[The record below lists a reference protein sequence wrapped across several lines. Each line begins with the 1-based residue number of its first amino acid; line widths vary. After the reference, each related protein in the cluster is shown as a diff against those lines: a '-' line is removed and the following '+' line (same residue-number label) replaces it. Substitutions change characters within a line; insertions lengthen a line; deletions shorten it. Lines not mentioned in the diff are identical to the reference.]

1 MPFSRSKIPMNRN
14 RHLTLASL
22 AWRNLH
28 TRPGRTLLTLLG
40 IAMGVAAI
48 LATDITNRNVAATL
62 DGLFARA
69 LGSAELEITPL
80 ANEDTID
87 EAVLGVVQRFPG
99 VQLTVPT
106 VRTITVLPGMLDK
119 GQPVQNA
126 NGQVALGKSVE
137 IDGIDLALEPKIR
150 NYMIITGRF
159 PEAGKYEAL
168 IPQLFAEQNDLRV
181 GDELLLFGS
190 SATEGRETTSL
201 LPAEAIGLQNG
212 FAESTTL
219 ASLVPQAFTSW
230 DRLIQESDEQQPTI
244 LDTRKI
250 TITGILAD
258 EGAAVTNAGEVIFI
272 PLDVAQEIFS
282 LEQSY
287 SEISV
292 QVQAGMGDD
301 PQSLAGL
308 KAALERQLE
317 GVALVTYPSGRAD
330 LVPRMASSYQVALT
344 FFSII
349 ALFMGAFLIYN
360 TFATSVL
367 ERTQEIGMLR
377 AIGLQRR
384 QVMRLVLMEA
394 GFLSLLGCLL
404 GLVVGVFLA
413 RGLMFMMRGFFQ
425 VEGSALAFSLV
436 DILKSVSTGLVV
448 TLLATL
454 LPARQ
459 AARIWPVEALTV
471 RGRSNHNLHPA
482 VWIGG
487 LAFLGSG
494 WLFLHQPTNG
504 PAQIL
509 TVVRMA
515 AFAIF
520 LFGAI
525 LTVPLAVTALD
536 PFTRQLTTHL
546 YGSMGGLG
554 ARNARR
560 AVGRTMVTVASLVI
574 ALIMIILVD
583 SMVFIIKG
591 DVSTWLD
598 NALGADVL
606 VLAPYPMRETFT
618 QKLESIPG
626 VQAASPSRA
635 IEVTLARSSGLITGQ
650 QDKTLTYVAIDPQQF
665 RQVGEKEFVAGQGDP
680 EAAWASFSQGNVL
693 FISSV
698 VADQY
703 DLAQGSR
710 LALSTRRG
718 QQEFI
723 VAGITTEFEH
733 DGLVV
738 TGTYSDLKRLFG
750 ESGADMFTVKVAS
763 GYNADEVA
771 QAITQRYEAREG
783 IQVQTTETFKAG
795 VMENYNRVSSLFNVL
810 VLVGVIIGTMG
821 LVNTMTMNILER
833 RRELGMLRAL
843 GSTRGQL
850 VRVVLAEALTIGLV
864 SAIYGILFGLIL
876 SRAMIPVT
884 NLITGYDLQYTFNM
898 RPYLV
903 SLVIALGVSQFAT
916 LAPSR
921 RAARVNIIEALKHE

>member
-1 MPFSRSKIPMNRN
+1 MNRN

-69 LGSAELEITPL
+69 LGSAELEIAPPV
-80 ANEDTID
+80 NEDTID
-87 EAVLGVVQRFPG
+87 EAVLGLVQRFPG
-99 VQLTVPT
+99 VQLAVPT
-106 VRTITVLPGMLDK
+106 IRTITVLPGLLDE

-126 NGQVALGKSVE
+126 NGQVAMGKRVE

-150 NYMIITGRF
+150 DYNIITGRF
-159 PEAGKYEAL
+159 PETGKYEAL
-168 IPQLFAEQNDLRV
+168 ISQQFAEQNDLEV
-181 GDELLLFGS
+181 EDELLLFGS
-190 SATEGRETTSL
+190 STAEMTETASL
-201 LPAEAIGLQNG
+201 LPAEAAGIRNG
-212 FAESTTL
+212 FMDSTAL
-219 ASLVPQAFTSW
+219 ASLVPQAFSKW
-230 DRLIQESDEQQPTI
+230 HNLELGRAEQKPTTF
-244 LDTRKI
+244 DTRKI

-258 EGAAVTNAGEVIFI
+258 EGAAVTNAGDVIFI
-272 PLDVAQEIFS
+272 PLEVAQEIFS
-282 LEQSY
+282 LEQSF
-287 SEISV
+287 SEISI
-292 QVQAGMGDD
+292 QVQTGMGDD

-308 KAALERQLE
+308 KTALESRL
-317 GVALVTYPSGRAD
+317 GSAVRVTYPSGRAD

-360 TFATSVL
+360 TFATSVI

-384 QVMRLVLMEA
+384 QVMHLVLMEA

-404 GLVVGVFLA
+404 GLGIGVFLA
-413 RGLMFMMRGFFQ
+413 RGLMLLMRGFFQ

-436 DILKSVSTGLVV
+436 DVVKSVSIGLMV

-459 AARIWPVEALTV
+459 AACISPVEALTV
-471 RGRSNHNLHPA
+471 RGRSSRNFHPA
-482 VWIGG
+482 VWVGG

-494 WLFLHQPTNG
+494 WLFLHQPTGG

-509 TVVRMA
+509 TIVRMA
-515 AFAIF
+515 GFAIF

-525 LTVPLAVTALD
+525 LTVPLAVISLD
-536 PFTRQLTTHL
+536 PFTRRLTTCL
-546 YGSMGGLG
+546 FGSVGELG

-560 AVGRTMVTVASLVI
+560 AVWRTMVTVASLVI

-583 SMVFIIKG
+583 SMVFVIKG
-591 DVSTWLD
+591 DVSNWLD

-606 VLAPYPMRETFT
+606 VLAPYPMRESFT
-618 QKLESIPG
+618 QKLEGIPG
-626 VQAASPSRA
+626 VQAVSPSRA
-635 IEVTLARSSGLITGQ
+635 IEVEVARSSGLITNQ
-650 QDKTLTYVAIDPQQF
+650 QDEQLTYLAIDPQQF
-665 RQVGEKEFVAGQGDP
+665 RQVGDKELVAGQGDP
-680 EAAWASFSQGNVL
+680 EAAWAAFNQGNAL

-703 DLAQGSR
+703 DLEQGSQ
-710 LALSTRRG
+710 LALKTRRG
-718 QQEFI
+718 QQEF
-723 VAGITTEFEH
+723 VVVGITTEFEH
-733 DGLVV
+733 DGMVV

-750 ESGADMFTVKVAS
+750 ESGADLFAVEVAP
-763 GYNADEVA
+763 GYNTDEVA
-771 QAITQRYEAREG
+771 QAITNRFEAREG
-783 IQVQTTETFKAG
+783 IQVQTTQTFKAG
-795 VMENYNRVSSLFNVL
+795 VMENYNRISSLFNVL

-864 SAIYGILFGLIL
+864 SAIYGILFGFIL
-876 SRAMIPVT
+876 TRVMIPVT
-884 NLITGYDLQYTFNM
+884 NLITGYDLQYAFNV

-916 LAPSR
+916 LAPAR
-921 RAARVNIIEALKHE
+921 HAARVNIIQSLKHE